1 MRVSPEWVVSRSP
14 QDNLMVGPH
23 LTADT
28 LWVPV
33 CLKTVMLSLEHKDVA
48 KQLCRT

>member
-1 MRVSPEWVVSRSP
+1 MRVSPGWVVSP
-14 QDNLMVGPH
+14 LQDSLMVGLH

-33 CLKTVMLSLEHKDVA
+33 CLKTVMLSLVHKDLA